1 MEDNLIESDV
11 DWIIAQKVKGADTS
25 KKHIWCDYHPSNDYD
40 EAMRLVEKYRI
51 DLRYDPIVKASKD
64 GLWMGGVT
72 FIRNQIPHYYTAF
85 STTPT
90 QAAMKVLA
98 KALID
103 E

>member
-1 MEDNLIESDV
+1 MEDNLIESNV

-25 KKHIWCDYHPSNDYD
+25 KKHIWGDYHPSTDYD
-40 EAMRLVEKYRI
+40 EAMRLVEKYHI
-51 DLRYDPIVKASKD
+51 DIRYDPIVKASKD

-72 FIRNQIPHYYTAF
+72 IVRNQIPRYYTAF
-85 STTPT
+85 SNTPT